1 MIWTERPSSQ
11 IHARTHKHT
20 HTQHKKKTNIQPAR
34 FVSTGQKATELVHQ
48 VNTPLCRDLVCS
60 DIDAGS
66 LGGGWMGGGADT
78 LAAAAIKESERGS
91 ALVSSWLDP
100 TSYRV
105 HGASKFTG
113 RLERLLKSFPPPQSF
128 FCSFSWF
135 FWNFWWTTFKVVREF
150 PRNRTRNVSASMNTW
165 NKKDIKKKNQKLQR
179 WIWPYMCEPS
189 LEIQRQNI
197 QSSKETFSFKP
208 NYFIWTQL
216 LDM

>member
-1 MIWTERPSSQ
+1 MLISVLSQRAFDWCHFTEAPSTRQTSDLQTTTTTTTKEKAKLYSAPLIVHHLPSFTCIWFEQKDPLHRFMHGHTN
-11 IHARTHKHT
+11 T

-113 RLERLLKSFPPPQSF
+113 RLERLLKSFPPPSVIFLQF
-128 FCSFSWF
+128 FLVFL
-135 FWNFWWTTFKVVREF
+135 
-150 PRNRTRNVSASMNTW
+150 
-165 NKKDIKKKNQKLQR
+165 KL
-179 WIWPYMCEPS
+179 
-189 LEIQRQNI
+189 LVDD
-197 QSSKETFSFKP
+197 F
-208 NYFIWTQL
+208 
-216 LDM
+216 